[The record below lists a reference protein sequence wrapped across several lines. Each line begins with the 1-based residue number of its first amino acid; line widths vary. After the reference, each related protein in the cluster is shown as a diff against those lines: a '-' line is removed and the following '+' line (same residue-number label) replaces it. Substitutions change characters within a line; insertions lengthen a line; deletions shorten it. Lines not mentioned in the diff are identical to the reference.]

1 MQLKDQDPRRFGVR
15 TYRDADG
22 NLKSVDV
29 DANADEIRKALTI
42 RFDAI
47 HKVDDYLSSG
57 LSSAQSSL
65 TKENFDRLCAEIG
78 ISVIEANEIVVW
90 EPLPL
95 MDVRP
100 RTRWPAPLDA
110 FRDGA
115 SRMVGNIESLCELVC
130 KIISTALDRVGSA
143 LSKREL
149 KRFCAEV
156 GVPIKVNRNGTIIFD
171 LVL

>member
-1 MQLKDQDPRRFGVR
+1 M
-15 TYRDADG
+15 
-22 NLKSVDV
+22 

-42 RFDAI
+42 GSDAI
-47 HKVDDYLSSG
+47 HKVEDYLSSG
-57 LSSAQSSL
+57 LDHAQSSL
-65 TKENFDRLCAEIG
+65 TKEDFDRLCAEIG
-78 ISVIEANEIVVW
+78 ISVIEANEIVVC

-115 SRMVGNIESLCELVC
+115 SRMVGNIELLCELIC

-156 GVPIKVNRNGTIIFD
+156 GVKVNRNGTIIFD